1 MTIKEIKEMNLS
13 EIEEL
18 IKKHCDSNNT
28 RIIETMK
35 RLNRWDTEEAI
46 MMLSTSK
53 WYRDIQLK
61 EMLDGIDKDIHD
73 SCKQIK
79 QNIRNIYGF

>member
-1 MTIKEIKEMNLS
+1 MTTTEIKAMNLS

-28 RIIETMK
+28 RIVETMK
-35 RLNRWDTEEAI
+35 RLGSWDTEEAI

-53 WYRDIQLK
+53 WYRDIQMK

-73 SCKQIK
+73 SCNQIK
-79 QNIRNIYGF
+79 QNIRKRYGF